1 MTMLVAGVRE
11 LPGQL
16 VVVSGPS
23 GCGKST
29 IIRRALAHPEL
40 NIELSVSATTRQPR
54 PGERNGVDYHFM
66 EEEEFLARRDRN
78 EFLEYTE
85 YNLKFYGTLAA
96 PVYDAL
102 ASKKTVLLEIEVE
115 GATQIRRKVP
125 ETFFVFIKTPS
136 FRILGE
142 RLRNRGTEAEA
153 DIFRRLV
160 RAREELDEAHWY
172 DCEIINDD
180 LDRCVEEFISVLKSC
195 GSGG

>member
-1 MTMLVAGVRE
+1 MLVAGVRD

-29 IIRRALAHPEL
+29 IIRRALTRPEL
-40 NIELSVSATTRQPR
+40 DIDLSISATTREPR
-54 PGERNGVDYHFM
+54 PGERNGIDYYFM
-66 EEEEFLARRDRN
+66 DEEEFLARRDKN

-85 YNLKFYGTLAA
+85 YNRKYYGTLAA
-96 PVYDAL
+96 SVYDAL
-102 ASKKTVLLEIEVE
+102 AAKKTVLLEIEVD
-115 GATQIRRKVP
+115 GAKQIRRKAP
-125 ETFFVFIKTPS
+125 ESFFVFIKTPN

-142 RLRNRGTEAEA
+142 RLKSRGTEAEA
-153 DIFRRLV
+153 DLFRRLV

-172 DCEIINDD
+172 DREIINDD